1 MKKIA
6 CVGYH
11 ATGAGVID
19 DLFREFD
26 NVAQGTYEVE
36 TRLLQDPDGI
46 SDLEYYLVDNPHR
59 LNSGYEL
66 KRFLEYVKKTKRSYV
81 KIFGNRWEDLSKEYA
96 NDLVKFSF
104 PGYWHGDVWLLNSFW
119 RNYHTF
125 RRGLAKILPK
135 AIRKPSYYNYFPW
148 LTSYHIDLTREEFM
162 RATQNYIE
170 KLCKEVNPEK
180 KEFVVLDQLISP
192 ANPARYARYVK
203 DLKTIIV
210 DRDPRDVY
218 IHQLNH
224 KDHVLP
230 VDPKQFCAV
239 YRDNRKAI
247 SRLPE
252 DECLYVTFERM
263 IYHYDEY
270 VKKVFDFVGIS
281 EAHHIQKKKYFDPSR
296 SIKNTK
302 LWEKTDA
309 YNEAVKIIEKE
320 LPYMLHPYE

>member
-36 TRLLQDPDGI
+36 SRLLQDPDGI

-59 LNSGYEL
+59 LNSGYEV
-66 KRFLEYVKKTKRSYV
+66 KRFLGYVKKTKRSYS
-81 KIFGNRWEDLSKEYA
+81 KIFGNRWEELSKEYA
-96 NDLVKFSF
+96 KDLTKFSY
-104 PGYWHGDVWLLNSFW
+104 PGYWHGDIWLLNSFW
-119 RNYHTF
+119 RNLHTF

-148 LTSYHIDLTREEFM
+148 LYSYHIDLTREEFM
-162 RATQNYIE
+162 TATQNYIE
-170 KLCKEVNPEK
+170 KLCKEVNPEN

-203 DLKTIIV
+203 ELKTIIV

-230 VDPKQFCAV
+230 VDPKQFCVV

-247 SRLPE
+247 SQLPE
-252 DECLYVTFERM
+252 DECLYVTFEQM

-270 VKKVFDFVGIS
+270 VKKVSDFVGIN
-281 EAHHIQKKKYFDPSR
+281 EKNHIQKKKYFDPNR

-320 LPYMLHPYE
+320 LPDMLHQYE